1 MHAMKRMNNDVAVS
15 PIVATLVLI
24 VVAVI
29 GAVAV
34 GTIMGTFS
42 TDVSK
47 KASADQASS
56 ASSTEILIAGSTT
69 VQPASELLA
78 KAYMADHPGIKITV
92 QGGGSGAGIAAAN
105 NGLVDIG
112 SASKAVSTT
121 DYPDLNV
128 YQIGGSAVVVI
139 ASSDVSTTTVSA
151 DELKGLYNTSGFA
164 IGDITNAYARNE
176 DSGTEETFAKF
187 IGYANSAGQLDT
199 HSAKVIDETGN
210 PGVLKAVEGGS
221 KAIGFVDYG
230 FAKDDSNV
238 KILNVTVSG
247 SEYKAT
253 SSTILASLKG
263 TANDNTKTYVTDLT
277 RPLNY
282 LTKGTPN
289 SVVKN
294 YIDFCR
300 SPGATELFDDV
311 GYFSYV
317 QIAA

>member
-1 MHAMKRMNNDVAVS
+1 MKRMNNDVAVS

-78 KAYMADHPGIKITV
+78 KAYMANHPGIKITV

-139 ASSDVSTTTVSA
+139 AGKDATTTAVSA
-151 DELKGLYNTSGFA
+151 DELKALYQDGTA
-164 IGDITNAYARNE
+164 IGGITKAVQRSE

-187 IGYANSAGQLDT
+187 IKYTNSAGQLNT
-199 HSAKVIDETGN
+199 TSSAVSSATGN
-210 PGVLKAVEGGS
+210 PGVLKAVEDGG
-221 KAIGFVDYG
+221 ANTLGFVDYG
-230 FAKDDSNV
+230 FAKDDSKV
-238 KILNVTVSG
+238 QILNITVSG
-247 SEYKAT
+247 SDYQAT
-253 SSTILASLKG
+253 SNNILASLKG
-263 TANDNTKTYVTDLT
+263 TADDSTKTYVNSLT